1 MITNQLNVS
10 VIWKKVWRDV
20 SARKGRTVQVVL
32 SIGVGIFAIG
42 LTMGLLDI
50 MEDRMGANWRA
61 ANPSHINIGGGLGA
75 LEGGPVGSGVSNDTI
90 RAIGNMPGIEGAEGK
105 AALRL
110 RWKMG
115 LDDAWEPVV
124 LFARD
129 DYENQ
134 IYDKVKLESGSWPVS
149 GGVGVERGTT
159 KKFNVPL
166 DSTVYFEVDD
176 RPRAFRVVGQ
186 VYDVWAHPIEFGGD
200 AAFYVTRRDI
210 AKLGG
215 PSGFSQIVANLPVYD
230 EDTAKARALDITDRL
245 DVLNI
250 RHGTPDTYDPEVH
263 FLQDLVNGIFIL
275 LVVMSFLTLGLSLF
289 LVVNTITAIVTEQ
302 VPQIGVMKAIGASS
316 LEIFRIYLSNI
327 AVYVVIALAIAIPLG
342 VLGAFQLTAVMLGL
356 FSMEAVDFKFPLT
369 AVLVQLSLGLL
380 SPMIAALWP
389 VTAAARTTVR
399 DAISGYGL
407 AIDTG
412 LIDRVL
418 SNLERLPPLVVM
430 TISNVFRNKGRLA
443 MTLIALVFSGAIF
456 MMVMTVQAS
465 MNGFS
470 DDFQETYRFDILIG
484 FEKPQRVDSIE
495 TLVGSLPG
503 ITYAEM
509 LEFSDAAIRRIDDE
523 DELDEE
529 SLTLIGVS
537 REGDAYGQVVTAG
550 RYLLPEDE
558 RAVVLNEH
566 LAGELGVS
574 VDDNVVIEI
583 NGEDKEWSVVGLLL
597 DSNDDQTASVVWLD
611 VLLREKG
618 SVGRG
623 STLFV
628 GAENQEEAHLVMFS
642 RELRDWLNEQG
653 KDVGFSLT
661 STRFTE
667 QNSGGLDIIIYLL
680 LVISVLIAVV
690 GSVGLSG
697 ALSISALERQ
707 REVGVMRAIGASG
720 RAVSGIFIGE
730 GLMIGFISW
739 LIALPLSIPL
749 GILFSKQIADTMDFQ
764 FGYTYSP
771 LGAVIWLGVVLIL
784 SIISSGLPAWRAS
797 RISVREVLSYE

>member
-1 MITNQLNVS
+1 MITKQLNIS
-10 VIWKKVWRDV
+10 VIWQKVWRDV
-20 SARKGRTVQVVL
+20 SSRKGRTVQVVL

-75 LEGGPVGSGVSNDTI
+75 YEGGPVGSGVSNDTI

-134 IYDKVKLESGSWPVS
+134 TYDKVKLESGSWPVS

-186 VYDVWAHPIEFGGD
+186 VYAVWAHPIAFGGD

-210 AKLGG
+210 KKLGG
-215 PSGFSQIVANLPVYD
+215 PAGFSQIVANLPVYD

-250 RHGTPDTYDPEVH
+250 RHGTPDTYDPEAH

-275 LVVMSFLTLGLSLF
+275 LVVMSFVTLGLSLF

-342 VLGAFQLTAVMLGL
+342 VLGAFQLSAIMLGL
-356 FSMEAVDFKFPLT
+356 FNMEAVDFKFPLT

-399 DAISGYGL
+399 EAISGYGL

-412 LIDRVL
+412 LIDRAL
-418 SNLERLPPLVVM
+418 SKIERLPPLVVM
-430 TISNVFRNKGRLA
+430 TISNVFRSKGRLA
-443 MTLIALVFSGAIF
+443 MTLVALVFSGAIF

-465 MNGFS
+465 MIGFF
-470 DDFQETYRFDILIG
+470 DDFSETYRFDILIG
-484 FEKPQRVDSIE
+484 FEQPQRVDSIE
-495 TLVGSLPG
+495 TLVGNLPG

-523 DELDEE
+523 DELDEK

-537 REGDAYGQVVTAG
+537 REGVAYGQVVTAG

-566 LAGELGVS
+566 LADELGVS
-574 VDDNVVIEI
+574 VGENIVIEI

-597 DSNDDQTASVVWLD
+597 DGNDDQTASVVWLD

-642 RELRDWLNEQG
+642 RELREWLNEQG

-661 STRFTE
+661 SKKFTE

-771 LGAVIWLGVVLIL
+771 LGAVIWLGVVIIL
-784 SIISSGLPAWRAS
+784 SIISSVLPAWRAS

>member
-1 MITNQLNVS
+1 MITNQLNIS

-50 MEDRMGANWRA
+50 MEDRMGANWRS

-75 LEGGPVGSGVSNDTI
+75 LEGGPVGSGVTNDTI

-110 RWKMG
+110 RWKMR
-115 LDDAWEPVV
+115 LEDAWEPVR
-124 LFARD
+124 LIARD
-129 DYENQ
+129 DYDHQ
-134 IYDKVKLESGSWPVS
+134 TYDKVKLEAGSWPVS
-149 GGVGVERGTT
+149 GGVAVERGTT
-159 KKFNVPL
+159 KKFKVSL
-166 DSTVYFEVDD
+166 DSTVYFEVDE

-186 VYDVWAHPIEFGGD
+186 VYDVWAEPMVFGAD
-200 AAFYVTRRDI
+200 AAFFVTRRDI

-215 PSGFSQIVANLPVYD
+215 PSGFNQIVANLPVYD
-230 EDTAKARALDITDRL
+230 EDTAKERALDITDRL

-263 FLQDLVNGIFIL
+263 FVQDLVNGIFIL

-342 VLGAFQLTAVMLGL
+342 VLGAYQFSAIMLGL
-356 FSMEAVDFKFPLT
+356 FNMEAVDFKFPLT

-380 SPMIAALWP
+380 APMIAALWP

-407 AIDTG
+407 AINTG

-465 MNGFS
+465 MIGFF

-495 TLVGSLPG
+495 TLVGNLPG

-509 LEFSDAAIRRIDDE
+509 LEFSGAAIRRIDDE

-566 LAGELGVS
+566 LADELGVS
-574 VDDNVVIEI
+574 VGENVVIEI

-597 DSNDDQTASVVWLD
+597 DGNDDQTASVVWLD

-642 RELRDWLNEQG
+642 RELREWLNEQG

-661 STRFTE
+661 SKRFTE

>member
-1 MITNQLNVS
+1 MITNQLNIS
-10 VIWKKVWRDV
+10 VIWKKIWRDV
-20 SARKGRTVQVVL
+20 SARKARTVQVVL

-50 MEDRMGANWRA
+50 MEDRMGANWRS

-75 LEGGPVGSGVSNDTI
+75 LEGGPVGSGVTNDTI

-110 RWKMG
+110 RWKMR
-115 LDDAWEPVV
+115 LEDAWEPVR
-124 LFARD
+124 LIARD
-129 DYENQ
+129 DYDDQ
-134 IYDKVKLESGSWPVS
+134 TYDKVKLEAGSWPVS
-149 GGVGVERGTT
+149 GGVAVERGTT
-159 KKFNVPL
+159 KKFKISL
-166 DSTVYFEVDD
+166 DSTVDFEVDE

-186 VYDVWAHPIEFGGD
+186 VYDVWAEPMVFGAD
-200 AAFYVTRRDI
+200 VAFYVTRRDI

-215 PSGFSQIVANLPVYD
+215 PSGFNQIVANLPVYD
-230 EDTAKARALDITDRL
+230 EDTAKERALDITDRL

-289 LVVNTITAIVTEQ
+289 LVVNTITAIVTGQ

-316 LEIFRIYLSNI
+316 LEIFRIYLSSI

-342 VLGAFQLTAVMLGL
+342 VLGAYQLTAIMLRL
-356 FSMEAVDFKFPLT
+356 FNMEAVDFKFPLT
-369 AVLVQLSLGLL
+369 AVLVQLSLGLF

-399 DAISGYGL
+399 EAISGYGL

-412 LIDRVL
+412 LIDRAL
-418 SNLERLPPLVVM
+418 SKVERLPPLVVM

-443 MTLIALVFSGAIF
+443 MTLVALVFSGAIF

-503 ITYAEM
+503 ITYTEM
-509 LEFSDAAIRRIDDE
+509 LEFSDAAVRRIDDE

-566 LAGELGVS
+566 LADELGVS
-574 VDDNVVIEI
+574 VGENVVIEI

-597 DSNDDQTASVVWLD
+597 DGNDDQTASVVWLD

-618 SVGRG
+618 SFGRG

-642 RELRDWLNEQG
+642 RELREWLNEQG

-661 STRFTE
+661 SKRFTE